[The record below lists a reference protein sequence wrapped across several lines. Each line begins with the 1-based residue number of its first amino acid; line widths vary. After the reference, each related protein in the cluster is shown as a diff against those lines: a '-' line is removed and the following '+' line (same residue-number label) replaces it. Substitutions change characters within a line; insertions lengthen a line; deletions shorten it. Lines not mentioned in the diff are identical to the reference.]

1 MKLSTNVLS
10 TLTRAFSTSP
20 PLQVLLNKANIHY
33 RPCLAQDPFPT
44 SPVVSLRNRE
54 FVMSPKSSLSPVR
67 KEALAKAPLPV
78 PPPKVCSNELSQSSP
93 SNGSKGKTSRNP
105 RCRYFRS
112 LNPSTSLALR
122 RTTRNR
128 T

>member
-10 TLTRAFSTSP
+10 TLTRAFSTTP
-20 PLQVLLNKANIHY
+20 PLQVLLNKASIHY

-44 SPVVSLRNRE
+44 SPVLSLRNRE
-54 FVMSPKSSLSPVR
+54 FAMSPKSSLWPVQ

-78 PPPKVCSNELSQSSP
+78 PPPKVNSNESSQSSP

-112 LNPSTSLALR
+112 FNSSTSFALR
-122 RTTRNR
+122 RTTHHR